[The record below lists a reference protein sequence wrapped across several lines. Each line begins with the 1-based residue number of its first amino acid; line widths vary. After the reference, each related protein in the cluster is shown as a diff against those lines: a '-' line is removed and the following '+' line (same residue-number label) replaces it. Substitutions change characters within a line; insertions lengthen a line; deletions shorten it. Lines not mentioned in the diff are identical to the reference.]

1 MGGDGW
7 NYACRS
13 GQFGRGVIGM
23 YLFDLLIMG
32 FFFAIVL
39 LSFLGGFDKT
49 LSILAGLY
57 LGTLTAA
64 KLYVALTEKVLVN
77 LFPAMETYTGELVA
91 FLLLLMIVS
100 VSVSIAL
107 SRNYVMKR
115 LAQRIGV
122 LNNLAGGLLGLVL
135 AFLAT
140 IITGMGIIVFL
151 HVMAAT
157 GELGESPTISDLEFL
172 LSESALVP
180 MFVRLLP
187 IALAPLMPFFPSGMP
202 SLLGG

>member
-1 MGGDGW
+1 
-7 NYACRS
+7 
-13 GQFGRGVIGM
+13 M

-32 FFFAIVL
+32 FFFAVVL

-57 LGTLTAA
+57 LGALAAA
-64 KLYVALTEKVLVN
+64 KLYIAFANNVLVN
-77 LFPAMETYTGELVA
+77 LFPAMESYTGELVA
-91 FLLLLMIVS
+91 FLLLLLVVS

-107 SRNYVMKR
+107 SRNWVMKR

-122 LNNLAGGLLGLVL
+122 LNNLAGGLLGLML
-135 AFLAT
+135 AFLST

-151 HVMAAT
+151 HVMNAT

-180 MFVRLLP
+180 MFVQLLP
-187 IALAPLMPFFPSGMP
+187 VALAPLMPFFPAGMP
-202 SLLGG
+202 SLFASGG